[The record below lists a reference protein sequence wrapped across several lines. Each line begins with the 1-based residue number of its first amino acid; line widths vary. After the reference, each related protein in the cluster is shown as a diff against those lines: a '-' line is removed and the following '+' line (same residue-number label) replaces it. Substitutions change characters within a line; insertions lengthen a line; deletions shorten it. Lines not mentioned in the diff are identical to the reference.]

1 MVIVRDAIAIQIVR
15 GLQELVLADVE
26 YLFKPIIGVLE
37 LFEQL
42 VELLLLRTEDIVTQ
56 LVLSKILLIVI

>member
-1 MVIVRDAIAIQIVR
+1 LVIVRDAIAIQIVR